1 MLFLVNLKKEAKR
14 TVKELITETE
24 EIRNLKKKIDAAKIL
39 GSIKRI
45 SYNIRS
51 MIDLFVKEFV
61 AYDGIKEIM
70 DLIEVSEEIAN
81 NDIIAT
87 SC

>member
-1 MLFLVNLKKEAKR
+1 VLFLVNLKKEAKR